1 MPVCFFPA
9 VRNSPVAARTLNRAL
24 PRLLFRAVPALL
36 IAFSVSLASAASI
49 HGTVTDTSGAAINNA
64 KVVLFS
70 KQTIATTGA
79 SHADGSFQ
87 LTTGNSGHYFLVISA
102 PGFRQLQTPD
112 FYAGQFDDIQRNL
125 VLEPAWVHES
135 IVVTATGTPT
145 PQPQTSSSITVLSN
159 ADLELRTDFVN
170 VLRLVPGAFVVQT
183 GQQGAQTSLF
193 LRGGDSDDTMVL
205 IDGVDAGDL
214 GGGFD
219 FGPLSTTAIESA
231 EINRGPDTNLYGGDA
246 DSGVVSLTS
255 PHGTTSFPSVLLE
268 GDAGNFSASR
278 ELLQLAGTWNKLDYL
293 GAFSWLQTS
302 NSLPRDQFHIA
313 TTAANLGYALNGTTQ
328 LRATIHYGVNASGV
342 PNAWDFYHIAN
353 NATEKDQNIYMSG
366 AFNNQ
371 TTPGFHNRF
380 LYGLTR
386 KREQES
392 TWSAEGICLPPGTCD
407 LPVTYS
413 GGNYYGLPVTIR
425 GANGYTAS
433 GQALL
438 DYSPA
443 NGESYPSA
451 FQLVNNRD
459 QYSYQGDLTITPHL
473 TALIGFRYED
483 ERGAEPNS
491 TYPEAD
497 RNNYQYLASVHGD
510 FKNRF
515 FYTLA
520 GGVEHYSLFGWQTS
534 PRGGFSFYA
543 LRPRHG
549 TFSGTRII
557 FNYAEG
563 VREPSL
569 TDQFYSLYNFL
580 DTNGGQSTIQQLHIG
595 QLTTPQNRAYEGG
608 LEQSFLSQHIIF
620 HTTFFHNE
628 FGNQIEYV
636 GLDLVPELLPN
647 LTAAQQNQLESFLQ
661 TSGAYELSLNS
672 EAYRAL
678 GVETSLEGGIGKS
691 IFLRGGY
698 TYLDAVVQRSF
709 TNNDLALL
717 GPIPTYNN
725 IPIGADSPLQGARPF
740 RRPPHTGFISATY
753 SSKRITGVF
762 TSAFAGRSD
771 DSTYLD
777 DDAFGSNPNA
787 LLLPNRNLDY
797 GYADLGL
804 GGRYALLTWLS
815 IYAQANNLLS
825 NQHMAPIGYP
835 SLPMNFRAGLR
846 VDWGIRRHQ

>member
-1 MPVCFFPA
+1 MPVCHFSGP
-9 VRNSPVAARTLNRAL
+9 RKLTTAARTLFAARTRFIVL
-24 PRLLFRAVPALL
+24 PALL
-36 IAFSVSLASAASI
+36 IVLSAALASASSI
-49 HGTVTDTSGAAINNA
+49 HGTVTDASGASINNA

-79 SHADGSFQ
+79 SKADGSFQ
-87 LTTGNSGHYFLVISA
+87 LTTGKSGRFFLVVSA

-159 ADLELRTDFVN
+159 LDFALHTSFVDALRQ
-170 VLRLVPGAFVVQT
+170 VPGAFVVQT
-183 GQQGAQTSLF
+183 GQRGAQTSLF
-193 LRGGDSDDTMVL
+193 IRGGNSDDTMVL
-205 IDGVDAGDL
+205 LDGVDTGDL

-219 FGPLSTTAIESA
+219 FGPFSTTAIESA

-246 DSGVVSLTS
+246 DSGVVSLTT
-255 PHGTTSFPSVLLE
+255 PHGTTSFPSVLFE
-268 GDAGNFSASR
+268 GDAGNFNTSR
-278 ELLQLAGTWNKLDYL
+278 EQLELAGTWNKLDYL

-302 NSLPRDQFHIA
+302 NSLPNDEFHVA
-313 TTAANLGYALNGTTQ
+313 TSAANVGYALNGTTQ
-328 LRATIHYGVNASGV
+328 LRATIHYGVDATGV
-342 PNAWDFYHIAN
+342 PNAWDFYHVADS
-353 NATEKDQNIYMSG
+353 ATEKDQNIYMSG
-366 AFNNQ
+366 ALDNQ

-386 KREQES
+386 KREQE
-392 TWSAEGICLPPGTCD
+392 TMWSAQGICLPAGTCG
-407 LPVTYS
+407 LPVTYT

-425 GANGYTAS
+425 GANGYTSS

-443 NGESYPSA
+443 NGESYPTG
-451 FQLVNNRD
+451 FQIVNNRD
-459 QYSYQGDLTITPHL
+459 QYNYQGDITFTPHL
-473 TALIGFRYED
+473 TGLVGFRYED

-497 RNNYQYLASVHGD
+497 RNNYLYLASVHGD
-510 FKNRF
+510 FKDRF

-520 GGVEHYSLFGWQTS
+520 GGIEHYSLFGWQTS
-534 PRGGFSFYA
+534 PRAGFSFYA
-543 LRPRHG
+543 LKPRNG
-549 TFSGTRII
+549 VFSGTRVI

-580 DTNGGQSTIQQLHIG
+580 ATNGGQSTIEQLHIS
-595 QLTTPQNRAYEGG
+595 QLSTPENRAYEGG
-608 LEQSFLSQHIIF
+608 VEQSFLSQHIIF

-647 LTAAQQNQLESFLQ
+647 LTAAQQAQLESFLQ

-672 EAYRAL
+672 EAFRAL
-678 GVETSLEGGIGKS
+678 GVETSVEGGIGHN

-709 TNNDLALL
+709 TNDDLALL
-717 GPIPTYNN
+717 GPIPTYNG
-725 IPIGADSPLQGARPF
+725 IPIGSDSPLAGARPF
-740 RRPPHTGFISATY
+740 RRPPHTGFFSATY
-753 SSKRITGVF
+753 SSKSITGVF
-762 TSAFAGRSD
+762 TSAFASRSD
-771 DSTYLD
+771 DSTYLA

-787 LLLPNRNLDY
+787 LLLPNRNLDF

-804 GGRYALLTWLS
+804 GGSYQFFNWLS
-815 IYAQANNLLS
+815 VYAQANNLLS
-825 NQHMAPIGYP
+825 NQHIAPIGYV
-835 SLPMNFRAGLR
+835 SLPMNFRAGIR
-846 VDWGIRRHQ
+846 IDWGIRRHQ